1 VRQGIAKREELLA
14 ENQRILDHA
23 LREVDAAL
31 GVSVG
36 QASGRDHPEAHR
48 LKGVILYQQGLAK
61 RPIYMLASD
70 EDYTWTGED
79 LTRSVLTQIIYENET
94 KGEGALPLNFLR
106 QLIGFYGGGAQ
117 SMLPAWLDMS
127 MNQFAEAQERWR
139 TAMGGATP
147 MALLE
152 KQTKRNM
159 AMFENAMK
167 MFNPA
172 MAATDT
178 KLDDGDVPEMHED
191 DETPSD
197 RALKLMQAQMA
208 EMQKQL
214 EALSGKK

>member
-1 VRQGIAKREELLA
+1 MARHTGDGPIIIKKYANRRLYDTSTSSYVT
-14 ENQRILDHA
+14 LDHLSELVRSGA
-23 LREVDAAL
+23 DFEVRDA
-31 GVSVG
+31 
-36 QASGRDHPEAHR
+36 
-48 LKGVILYQQGLAK
+48 K
-61 RPIYMLASD
+61 
-70 EDYTWTGED
+70 TGED

-147 MALLE
+147 MALFE
-152 KQTKRNM
+152 KQAKRNM
-159 AMFENAMK
+159 TMFENAMK

-178 KLDDGDVPEMHED
+178 KLDDGDEDDMHED
-191 DETPSD
+191 EETTAD
-197 RALKLMQAQMA
+197 RTLKLMQAQMA
-208 EMQKQL
+208 EMQRQL

>member
-1 VRQGIAKREELLA
+1 MARQKGDGPIIIKKYANRRLYDTSTSSYVTLEHLSELVRAGTDFEVRDAK
-14 ENQRILDHA
+14 
-23 LREVDAAL
+23 
-31 GVSVG
+31 
-36 QASGRDHPEAHR
+36 
-48 LKGVILYQQGLAK
+48 
-61 RPIYMLASD
+61 
-70 EDYTWTGED
+70 TGDD

-139 TAMGGATP
+139 SAMGGATP

-159 AMFENAMK
+159 TMFENAMK

-178 KLDDGDVPEMHED
+178 KLDEGDAPEMHEG

>member
-1 VRQGIAKREELLA
+1 MARHTGDGPIIIKKYANRRLYDTSTSSYVT
-14 ENQRILDHA
+14 LDHLSELVRSGA
-23 LREVDAAL
+23 DFEVRDA
-31 GVSVG
+31 
-36 QASGRDHPEAHR
+36 
-48 LKGVILYQQGLAK
+48 K
-61 RPIYMLASD
+61 
-70 EDYTWTGED
+70 TGED

-147 MALLE
+147 MALFE
-152 KQTKRNM
+152 KQAKRNM
-159 AMFENAMK
+159 TMFENAMK

-178 KLDDGDVPEMHED
+178 KLDDGDEDAMHED
-191 DETPSD
+191 EETTAD
-197 RALKLMQAQMA
+197 RTLKLMQAQMA
-208 EMQKQL
+208 EMQRQL

>member
-1 VRQGIAKREELLA
+1 MARQKGDGPIIIKKYANRRLYDTSTSSYVTLEHLSELVRAGTDFEVRDAK
-14 ENQRILDHA
+14 
-23 LREVDAAL
+23 
-31 GVSVG
+31 
-36 QASGRDHPEAHR
+36 
-48 LKGVILYQQGLAK
+48 
-61 RPIYMLASD
+61 
-70 EDYTWTGED
+70 TGED